1 MMASMAAASLGR
13 WRAACT
19 VLANL
24 AGCAQP
30 MQTTTGEGEEEGSVG
45 RGALAAAAT
54 PTAVCGSRR

>member
-1 MMASMAAASLGR
+1 MASMAAASLGR
-13 WRAACT
+13 LRAACT

-30 MQTTTGEGEEEGSVG
+30 MQTTTDDEGAG
-45 RGALAAAAT
+45 GAAVAAAVT